1 MSQDPR
7 ATRDTSG
14 EAGPSPI
21 LQTAAKAASS
31 HGRAPGAGTVVSL
44 SADGIMA
51 LDADRAIRVFNPAME
66 RLTGLTRDR
75 VLGRPCRDVLRM
87 LDGNGASLC
96 ETQCPL
102 NRDECGAVDV
112 EGAIINAEGQK
123 VAVDLNYSIAC
134 SRSGALKTAVIN
146 VRDLSQLH
154 QVNHIRSVLLAS
166 VSHELQ
172 TPISIIKAYA
182 NTLARPDAKWSDEVV
197 RAKLTAIEEESDRLS
212 RLVTRLLYTS
222 RLEAGAVSMNL
233 MVIDLAKEVQRVALR
248 LAETDE
254 THEILVTFP
263 GDFPPVMGD
272 PEKIDEV
279 LMNLIENAIKFSPQ
293 GGSVTVEGSV
303 SDDEVLVSVGD
314 HGVGIGARDRDRIF
328 DLFYRAT
335 DTAAS
340 QFPGTGLGLHICR
353 NLVHAHGGR
362 IWVDSEPGLGS
373 RFTFTLP
380 IRRDD

>member
-7 ATRDTSG
+7 AKLDTSD
-14 EAGPSPI
+14 EADPPAM
-21 LQTAAKAASS
+21 LRTAATATSRQR
-31 HGRAPGAGTVVSL
+31 RAPGAGTIVTL

-51 LDADRAIRVFNPAME
+51 LDADRLIRVFNPAME

-75 VLGRPCRDVLRM
+75 VLGRPCHDVLRM
-87 LDGNGASLC
+87 LDSNGASLC

-102 NRDECGAVDV
+102 ARDECGAIDV

-123 VAVDLNYSIAC
+123 VAGDLNYSIAC

>member
-1 MSQDPR
+1 MAQDRGAQLPSGRQTPLFEAAR
-7 ATRDTSG
+7 ATAVSG
-14 EAGPSPI
+14 PRPVTPGPV
-21 LQTAAKAASS
+21 
-31 HGRAPGAGTVVSL
+31 TVITH

-51 LDADRAIRVFNPAME
+51 LDADRLIRVFNPALE
-66 RLTGLTRDR
+66 RLTGLERGS
-75 VLGRPCRDVLRM
+75 VLGRPCHEVLQV
-87 LDGNGASLC
+87 LDIQGARLC
-96 ETQCPL
+96 ETVCPVA
-102 NRDECGAVDV
+102 RCDAGTYDV
-112 EGAIINAEGQK
+112 EGTIATSSGQK
-123 VAVDLNYSIAC
+123 LAVDLNYSVLC
-134 SRSGALKTAVIN
+134 TKSGSLKAAIVN
-146 VRDLSQLH
+146 VRDLGQLH

-182 NTLARPDAKWSDEVV
+182 NTLARADARWSEETV
-197 RAKLTAIEEESDRLS
+197 RDKLKAIEEESDRLS

-222 RLEAGAVSMNL
+222 RLEAGAISLNP
-233 MVIDLAKEVQRVALR
+233 MVIDLAKEAQRVALR

-254 THEILVTFP
+254 THEILVSFP

-272 PEKIDEV
+272 PEKIDQV

-293 GGSVTVEGSV
+293 GGPVTVEGSV
-303 SDDEVLVSVGD
+303 SGDEVFVAVADQGI
-314 HGVGIGARDRDRIF
+314 GIGARDRDHLF

-335 DTAAS
+335 DSTAR

-362 IWVDSEPGLGS
+362 IWVDSEPGVGS

-380 IRRDD
+380 IRHDD